1 MCNFTSKRRKIPFH
15 IPQTGKIYK
24 WEYQV
29 LDGICNSGNCY
40 IHCSWTTLESNFTS
54 GKVKMYVSY
63 ETLLSFHTSYMP
75 WKTLWA
81 CALKKHVQ
89 DHLCNIRYNS
99 PKLETVQIHS
109 QKTSPSESH
118 IMGVS
123 TTLKRELQLHVL
135 EQTQCG
141 GTKSPMHIF
150 RFHFLSWS
158 YHVF

>member
-1 MCNFTSKRRKIPFH
+1 MRHCFH
-15 IPQTGKIYK
+15 SILVTCPGKP
-24 WEYQV
+24 
-29 LDGICNSGNCY
+29 
-40 IHCSWTTLESNFTS
+40 
-54 GKVKMYVSY
+54 Y
-63 ETLLSFHTSYMP
+63 EPVFL
-75 WKTLWA
+75 
-81 CALKKHVQ
+81 KHVQ

-150 RFHFLSWS
+150 RFHFLS
-158 YHVF
+158 